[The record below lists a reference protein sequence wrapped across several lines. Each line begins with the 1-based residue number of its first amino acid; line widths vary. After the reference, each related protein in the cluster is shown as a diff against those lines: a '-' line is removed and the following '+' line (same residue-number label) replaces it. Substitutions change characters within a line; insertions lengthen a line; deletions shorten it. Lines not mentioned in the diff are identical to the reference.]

1 MQLEGR
7 VQPLPLGFRLRE
19 SSSLH
24 IPPVVAPDS
33 HSFTSPHF
41 KERLVQALSLFKNAT
56 HARLVFHCAKRGPS
70 GKALV
75 DFIRD
80 MQDHATAEETAP
92 PVALRTACPKLR
104 YFFVTAAVSY
114 EDGTSTESAII
125 ASESESPRGWI
136 RARAWRLIK
145 LPGPERGQK
154 AGEPSDES
162 APLVLAHEEIGEYAA
177 KRVIE
182 AQDLGLPEE
191 WEVR

>member
-1 MQLEGR
+1 
-7 VQPLPLGFRLRE
+7 
-19 SSSLH
+19 
-24 IPPVVAPDS
+24 
-33 HSFTSPHF
+33 
-41 KERLVQALSLFKNAT
+41 
-56 HARLVFHCAKRGPS
+56 
-70 GKALV
+70 
-75 DFIRD
+75 

-125 ASESESPRGWI
+125 ASESESESESSRGWI
-136 RARAWRLIK
+136 KARAWRLIK
-145 LPGPERGQK
+145 PTGERGQK
-154 AGEPSDES
+154 SGEASDES